1 MSYNGPI
8 KYHICFVSSFV
19 HPPIPHGH
27 LASMIQK
34 ERKRYRKSDWC
45 MDVKQWDNM
54 EQKPGQQNVACGK
67 NENVPSLLKAQFRKV
82 MAQYLTLYQSD
93 S

>member
-1 MSYNGPI
+1 
-8 KYHICFVSSFV
+8 
-19 HPPIPHGH
+19 
-27 LASMIQK
+27 
-34 ERKRYRKSDWC
+34 

-67 NENVPSLLKAQFRKV
+67 NENVLSLLKAQFRKV